1 MLPSTFLLAL
11 TLLVASTQGGHGD
24 SVHRKPEQNG
34 FVPLAQW
41 AKENDFKLTW
51 IKRDESVALTNESF
65 SLTFKTDSQLA
76 EINGVN
82 VWLCDPITATNGR
95 ICIASLDLNASIEP
109 ILFPQTNQ
117 VRATIQTIYHWCHG
131 TKGLEQ
137 LDWVRG
143 VARAAMA
150 RSR

>member
-24 SVHRKPEQNG
+24 PVHPKPTQNG

-65 SLTFKTDSQLA
+65 CLTFKTDSQLA

-82 VWLCDPITATNGR
+82 VWLCDPITAKNGQV
-95 ICIASLDLNASIEP
+95 CFSSLDLNTSIEP

-117 VRATIQTIYHWCHG
+117 VWVTIQTIYLDPGHG
-131 TKGLEQ
+131 GK
-137 LDWVRG
+137 
-143 VARAAMA
+143 
-150 RSR
+150 